1 MPFWRSA
8 TSHFTQHMCV
18 FYTNTVHAT
27 QAFPF
32 SCSSATTHTLA
43 ILADSTPAS
52 WRMESTHM
60 TRQQPLG
67 STCTTTS
74 SLLAGGADTYCK
86 SESWKVT
93 SRPGCP
99 VDGPRA
105 AAAAAASFSRRLRAR
120 RAPTTAP
127 TEPAGIA
134 GERECLRRQGL
145 FFAELL
151 LPAKCGSLLSAPG
164 VQIVTSPQPS
174 ASAHSR
180 IPSYAHTHSV
190 INPPPTASS
199 PLRASFTAHT

>member
-1 MPFWRSA
+1 MDFCIVCLSGEAPHH
-8 TSHFTQHMCV
+8 TSHSTCV
-18 FYTNTVHAT
+18 CSTLTMTLTLYT
-27 QAFPF
+27 FPF

-134 GERECLRRQGL
+134 ECLRRQGL

-151 LPAKCGSLLSAPG
+151 LPAKCGSLLCFDSRPLC
-164 VQIVTSPQPS
+164 TNCNLPS
-174 ASAHSR
+174 TLRIRTFAHTVIR
-180 IPSYAHTHSV
+180 SYA
-190 INPPPTASS
+190 
-199 PLRASFTAHT
+199 